1 MRVNLRW
8 YDHIVLNT
16 SAGKDSQA
24 TMGWV
29 VARAKDAGVL
39 DRVVAVH
46 CDLGEEEWEG
56 TRELAEEHARH
67 YGLRFEV
74 VKRRQ
79 GGILQHVLDPAA
91 QHGPLADQRVGAAAR
106 LVVDRPRHGISGPH
120 EPKLNPIGRARP

>member
-8 YDHIVLNT
+8 YDWLVVNT

-24 TMGWV
+24 MMGWV

-67 YGLRFEV
+67 YCIRFEV

-79 GGILQHVLDPAA
+79 GGILQHVLDRHESLRREGRYETAPWPAPQQRYCTS
-91 QHGPLADQRVGAAAR
+91 QHKTG
-106 LVVDRPRHGISGPH
+106 
-120 EPKLNPIGRARP
+120 